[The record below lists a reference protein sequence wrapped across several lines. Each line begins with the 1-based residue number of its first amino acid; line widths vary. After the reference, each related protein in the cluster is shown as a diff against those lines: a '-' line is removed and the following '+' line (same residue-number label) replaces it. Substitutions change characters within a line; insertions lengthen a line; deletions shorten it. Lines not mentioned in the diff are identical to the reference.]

1 MKLKIQMSEGFHT
14 TIWKQPIEIETDD
27 YPQLKDM
34 SSTEVLEFLNQ
45 KASNLPATPG
55 SDPEEWSLYD
65 ELIGQES
72 EVVKEKQ
79 FETEVHLWVP

>member
-1 MKLKIQMSEGFHT
+1 MSEGFHT

-27 YPQLKDM
+27 YLQLKYM